1 MENINEMVIFENIFN
16 MTLNELTSAIY
27 NDIVGGALVPKSN
40 LRFLSMEQLTD
51 EVIETRNAVIK
62 DWYLK
67 NALNLSDMM
76 VAINCVEVDC
86 KDQNKCSCIS
96 SLANAKMAK
105 HFEIPQLMPG
115 LGSDAL
121 MFVGST
127 DRSNAFKIYY
137 NLEAIKYQQHYQKYR
152 KKSNPKPFVYVEKTP
167 NENGMYDCW
176 IFDAPFVQ
184 YVAVIGIF
192 KDPRQLEKYNCCNDI
207 EYLEMGAI
215 SNEIK
220 NRILQKKIQ
229 LYRTPAPPA
238 APVV

>member
-1 MENINEMVIFENIFN
+1 MNVNQIA
-16 MTLNELTSAIY
+16 SAII
-27 NDIVGGALVPKSN
+27 NDLFSGNLVSLSN
-40 LRFLSMEQLTD
+40 RAMVSMEQITD

-62 DWYLK
+62 DWYIK
-67 NALNLSDMM
+67 NMLNLSDMM

-86 KDQNKCSCIS
+86 KDQNKCSCMS

-115 LGSDAL
+115 LGADAL

-127 DRSNAFKIYY
+127 DRSNAFKVYY

-152 KKSNPKPFVYVEKTP
+152 KRPNLKPFVYIEKTP
-167 NENGMYDCW
+167 NENGMYDGW
-176 IFDAPFVQ
+176 IFNAPLVQ
-184 YVAVIGIF
+184 YIAVIGIF
-192 KDPRQLEKYNCCNDI
+192 KDPRQLEQYNCCNDI
-207 EYLEMGAI
+207 DYLEMGAI

>member
-1 MENINEMVIFENIFN
+1 MNVNQIA
-16 MTLNELTSAIY
+16 SAII
-27 NDIVGGALVPKSN
+27 NDLFSGNLVSLSN
-40 LRFLSMEQLTD
+40 RAMISQDQIED

-76 VAINCVEVDC
+76 VAINCIEVDC

-121 MFVGST
+121 MFIGST
-127 DRSNAFKIYY
+127 DRSNSFKIYY
-137 NLEAIKYQQHYQKYR
+137 NLEAIKYQQHYQRYR
-152 KKSNPKPFVYVEKTP
+152 KKPNPKPFVYVEKTP

-184 YVAVIGIF
+184 YIAVIGIF
-192 KDPRQLEKYNCCNDI
+192 KDPRQLEKYNCCDDI

-229 LYRTPAPPA
+229 LYRTSAPPA

>member
-1 MENINEMVIFENIFN
+1 MNINQIA
-16 MTLNELTSAIY
+16 SAII
-27 NDIVGGALVPKSN
+27 NDLFSGNLVSLSN
-40 LRFLSMEQLTD
+40 RSMISQDQIED

-62 DWYLK
+62 DWYIK
-67 NALNLSDMM
+67 SNLNLGDMM
-76 VAINCVEVDC
+76 IAINCIEVDC

-115 LGSDAL
+115 LGADAL
-121 MFVGST
+121 AFVGST
-127 DRSNAFKIYY
+127 DRSRAFKVYY
-137 NLEAIKYQQHYQKYR
+137 NLEAIKYQQYYQKYR
-152 KKSNPKPFVYVEKTP
+152 KRYTPKPFVYIEKTP

-184 YVAVIGIF
+184 YIAVIGIF
-192 KDPRQLEKYNCCNDI
+192 KDPRQLEQYNCCDNTD
-207 EYLEMGAI
+207 YLEMGAI

-229 LYRTPAPPA
+229 LYRIPAPPA
-238 APVV
+238 APIV